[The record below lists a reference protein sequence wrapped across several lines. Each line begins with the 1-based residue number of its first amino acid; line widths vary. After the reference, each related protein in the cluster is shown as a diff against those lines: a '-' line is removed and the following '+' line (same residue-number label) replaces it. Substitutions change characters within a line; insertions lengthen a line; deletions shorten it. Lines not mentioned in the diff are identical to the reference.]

1 MINIKI
7 KDREAEISTEGMLIT
22 IVVELVTAIKLLY
35 NDIASDNKGAADT
48 FRDAMK
54 VIIAS
59 PDSPIWR
66 EDKKED
72 AIKFLFEGGD
82 LWRMK

>member
-22 IVVELVTAIKLLY
+22 IVVELATAIQLLY
-35 NDIASDNKGAADT
+35 KDIASDNKGAADT
-48 FRDAMK
+48 FRETMK

-59 PDSPIWR
+59 PDSPLWKD
-66 EDKKED
+66 EKED
-72 AIKFLFEGGD
+72 TLRFLFKNND
-82 LWRMK
+82 LWKVN

>member
-1 MINIKI
+1 MINIKV
-7 KDREAEISTEGMLIT
+7 KDSEAEIRTEGPLIY

-35 NDIASDNKGAADT
+35 NDIASNNKEAADA
-48 FRDAMK
+48 FRKVMK
-54 VIIAS
+54 VAITS
-59 PDSPIWR
+59 PDSPIWKD
-66 EDKKED
+66 EKED